1 VRHKAVLTGMAQ
13 ASPDRRRPDG
23 VQRCSG
29 SAVMTARLGLAQQG
43 EGKAAAH
50 RRLELN
56 GAGGGASGARSGR
69 CGAWGSGN
77 DKHREPATEKGD
89 AVEMLRRPVQKLKN
103 AGAGMATQPRSGD
116 ATRRRES
123 GRCPREAAGATAW
136 AEFRRGNGLGG
147 LDKRCQPVLFVLT
160 RVATGGCHHVRPIGA
175 WHAATQRMTGGPH
188 VPA

>member
-1 VRHKAVLTGMAQ
+1 VRHKAVLISMAR
-13 ASPDRRRPDG
+13 ASLDWRRPDR

-56 GAGGGASGARSGR
+56 GAGGGACGARSGR
-69 CGAWGSGN
+69 CGAWGSGS
-77 DKHREPATEKGD
+77 DKHREPVTEKRRCGGD
-89 AVEMLRRPVQKLKN
+89 APTTGVE
-103 AGAGMATQPRSGD
+103 TQECGHRNGD
-116 ATRRRES
+116 SAEERRRYAS
-123 GRCPREAAGATAW
+123 KGIQKCPWEAAGVTAW

-147 LDKRCQPVLFVLT
+147 LDKRCRPVLFVLT
-160 RVATGGCHHVRPIGA
+160 RVATGGRHHVQPIGA